1 MNHYKFSR
9 INENKKWNIE
19 NWVISWKLFSTYF
32 FFFFNITYHTLYS
45 VFKDKYRV
53 LEGLN
58 VVINHPCS
66 RFFWYPTNEGGIAT
80 IPRSNPVIPIVIFI
94 TEEHTLFD
102 RVNQVHYREISFSV
116 VVRRKEYLIPF
127 PIIIDSS
134 YHRSIHHHHDDIHKK
149 NWPLERD
156 DFQSPFVTFWTNDID
171 SRLRQKEPCLFKKF
185 HGFVALRLDQ
195 QL

>member
-1 MNHYKFSR
+1 M
-9 INENKKWNIE
+9 
-19 NWVISWKLFSTYF
+19 
-32 FFFFNITYHTLYS
+32 
-45 VFKDKYRV
+45 
-53 LEGLN
+53 EGLN

-66 RFFWYPTNEGGIAT
+66 RFFWYLTNEGT